1 MIKGFKFYKGLDNF
15 QLKIMHD
22 DPKKDYF
29 CIYSS
34 FEKMMKQVKFLK
46 EHGKIEITTSKRF
59 HIIGRDKLA
68 MITLPAIITLFAT
81 AVLPLSTQSPL
92 ANSVKIP
99 TPKIFS
105 KFAKKP

>member
-1 MIKGFKFYKGLDNF
+1 MSNSTANGIKTEEPKMIKGFKFYKGLDNF

-46 EHGKIEITTSKRF
+46 EHGKIEIT
-59 HIIGRDKLA
+59 D
-68 MITLPAIITLFAT
+68 
-81 AVLPLSTQSPL
+81 
-92 ANSVKIP
+92 
-99 TPKIFS
+99 
-105 KFAKKP
+105 